1 MDRDD
6 KVKSTLQRI
15 KWLEDVAHK
24 CMNIEKFV
32 DEKDIDVKMQNNLV
46 LIRLLKQKLQHNRL
60 ITKSDMGQCNEI
72 LKYIKRK
79 YKFNIDWRGNIES
92 DQYTEYALN
101 KKGNKINIIYSW
113 NKGWSG

>member
-6 KVKSTLQRI
+6 KIKSTLQRI
-15 KWLEDVAHK
+15 KWLEDIGHK

-72 LKYIKRK
+72 LKYMKRK
-79 YKFNIDWRGNIES
+79 YEFNTDWRGDIVGCKK
-92 DQYTEYALN
+92 YTKFIIN
-101 KKGNKINIIYSW
+101 QKG
-113 NKGWSG
+113 